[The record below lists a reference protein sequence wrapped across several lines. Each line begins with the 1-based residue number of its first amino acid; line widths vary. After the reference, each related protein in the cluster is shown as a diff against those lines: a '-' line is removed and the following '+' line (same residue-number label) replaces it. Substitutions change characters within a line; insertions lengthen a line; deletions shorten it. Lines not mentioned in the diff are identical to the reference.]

1 MCTAAG
7 EHKAQAVGGPGCRG
21 LPEGAALRF
30 CLRGLHR
37 GAADQAVQSIRGVHW
52 EGVDKREW
60 AGLRDPEPRYACN
73 LSSLLS
79 TLKPK
84 ALHSC
89 VLSIDTNTGHTRVC
103 QQPPAGVPLSPV
115 S

>member
-37 GAADQAVQSIRGVHW
+37 GAADQAVQPIRGVHW
-52 EGVDKREW
+52 EGVGKREW

-73 LSSLLS
+73 LSSLPS
-79 TLKPK
+79 SPKPK
-84 ALHSC
+84 
-89 VLSIDTNTGHTRVC
+89 VLSIDTNTGHTRVY
-103 QQPPAGVPLSPV
+103 QQPSADVPLSPV

>member
-7 EHKAQAVGGPGCRG
+7 EHKAQAVERPGYRG
-21 LPEGAALRF
+21 LPEGAALRL

-37 GAADQAVQSIRGVHW
+37 GAADQAVQSLRGVHW
-52 EGVDKREW
+52 EGVGKREW
-60 AGLRDPEPRYACN
+60 AGLRDPEPRYACD

-79 TLKPK
+79 PSSPKP
-84 ALHSC
+84 C
-89 VLSIDTNTGHTRVC
+89 TVVSIDTNTGHTRAC
-103 QQPPAGVPLSPV
+103 QQSSAGVPLSPV